1 MASYCEASYFY
12 HHFFIHALL
21 HLSDLLDLQEYFL
34 LTFLHDRLDLLN
46 DFEDYHWILS
56 LLNAHNRQ

>member
-1 MASYCEASYFY
+1 
-12 HHFFIHALL
+12 
-21 HLSDLLDLQEYFL
+21 
-34 LTFLHDRLDLLN
+34 LHDRLDLLN